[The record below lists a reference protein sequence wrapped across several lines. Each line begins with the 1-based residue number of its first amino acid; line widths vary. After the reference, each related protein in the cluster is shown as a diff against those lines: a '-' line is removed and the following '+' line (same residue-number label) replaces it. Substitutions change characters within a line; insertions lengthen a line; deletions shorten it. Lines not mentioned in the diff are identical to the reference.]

1 MNIIEIIAQDVF
13 DKVRSRFVNLE
24 MGNEEGGVTT
34 DPKDARFF
42 DFDFVLEGH
51 NLGRVSISINE
62 RGTLKIFYSQGIT
75 EGTDPITRG
84 LWYDFLKEMRLFAK
98 RRLMRFDTRDIT
110 KGNLNKDD
118 FQYLAQTGSKGTDD
132 MNESSM
138 YGSSKT
144 SYRKLENTR
153 LILRHSKAV
162 NEEQPGARSRNVSAM
177 YIENSE
183 GERFKYPYI
192 HLAGAKA
199 MQRHVANGGMPYDEA
214 GSAIIK
220 MSEQI
225 AQLNTFKRHVNTGLL
240 NDDAQVIHQRVGH
253 KLEQLRDSIGRLQG
267 QHGYEQWRENFTP
280 TEYSS
285 DLDPVTIED
294 YKNKFTVKQFDE
306 TLASVF
312 PLIHAIMQEAG
323 TVDLEDIV
331 SEGEEE
337 KCDECGMYE
346 SKCECEE
353 EKTAEGFEKFEQ
365 WADAI
370 VEGTLEP
377 DTLMALSELLG
388 QGITVGP
395 DGSAG
400 IEALQGIGINVEAL
414 EELITAKANIDPNTP
429 LDDVVGEWL
438 SVDDPE
444 AAQELGLTGAQEE
457 PAAPAPEAPPAEEPA
472 PEVGGEIPSPVV
484 EGDDLRGQLFDA
496 IKTIYSGAVA
506 GDDMIDNLADEVGQF
521 YDKVEG
527 SGDKQLQQAYSFM
540 MDNGQEAEG
549 NPEQMAQI
557 ARQAMKMLSD
567 GQPVSEEEQMDNKEQ
582 KLEDPKPSL
591 KELAEFIGAF
601 YNPHAREQGL
611 GEWRKG
617 PTELGIMASKQFGD
631 RAGKIVELMVT
642 RMQEASAGDQQFAEV
657 MKLAGIQVQQEGL
670 KDVAKKVGG
679 VVKKAAGKALDTL
692 GHGSDDD
699 LIKDLQKKVGAPQ
712 HGKKSMAQPNEGAQK
727 EDFDVMLKLAG
738 LSK

>member
-42 DFDFVLEGH
+42 DFDFVLEGN

-62 RGTLKIFYSQGIT
+62 RGTLKVFYSQGIT

-280 TEYSS
+280 VSYSS

-312 PLIHAIMQEAG
+312 PLIHAIMQETG

-337 KCDECGMYE
+337 KCNECGMYE
-346 SKCECEE
+346 SKCECDE

-395 DGSAG
+395 DGSAS

-472 PEVGGEIPSPVV
+472 PEVGGEIPSP
-484 EGDDLRGQLFDA
+484 E
-496 IKTIYSGAVA
+496 
-506 GDDMIDNLADEVGQF
+506 E
-521 YDKVEG
+521 
-527 SGDKQLQQAYSFM
+527 
-540 MDNGQEAEG
+540 
-549 NPEQMAQI
+549 
-557 ARQAMKMLSD
+557 
-567 GQPVSEEEQMDNKEQ
+567 QPVAEEEQMDNKEQ

-679 VVKKAAGKALDTL
+679 AVKKAAGKALDTL

-699 LIKDLQKKVGAPQ
+699 LIKDLQKKSGVPQ
-712 HGKKSMAQPNEGAQK
+712 HGKKGMAQSNEGSHQADTTMK
-727 EDFDVMLKLAG
+727 HIKNPTAGEKAAAKDIKPGTAGYKDRIDMLKSAEKDGRLKKDESFDVMLKLAG